1 MYAPI
6 RRQIRPNNF
15 FLPAR
20 IAHLPTSLPKPEFS
34 FKKLPKFQ
42 KGRTMFPKVPLLVQI
57 LIAVTLG
64 IFLGDLLPVWMI
76 RSFATFQSIFSA
88 WLDFAIPLIIL
99 GLVISGISALGRN
112 SGKFLLLT
120 IFLAYGST
128 MFSGFGTWFACSE
141 LFPPLLHGT
150 AFTPAP
156 KEQEAL
162 LGAFFSIEL
171 PPVMDVMTALALAF
185 VLGIGISAIQSET
198 LQKAADDFRTI
209 VELLILK
216 AIIPFLPLFI
226 FCIFLAM
233 SANDRVWEILN
244 IFGKIIG
251 IVFALH
257 FILLA
262 IQFLASGAIARK
274 NPFKMFWTMLPAYF
288 TALGT
293 SSSVATIPVTLAQVQ
308 KNGVRPQV
316 AEFCVPLCAT
326 IHLAGSTMKIT
337 AFSIAIM
344 LLTGGHPDLA
354 HYAPFIMFLGITMV
368 AAPGVPGG
376 AIMAAAALLG
386 SVLGFSE
393 EAVGLMIALY
403 LTTDCFG
410 TACNVCGDGAIAQ
423 VVNTWM
429 HDEDETH
436 TPECASVTSGEN
448 A

>member
-1 MYAPI
+1 MS
-6 RRQIRPNNF
+6 
-15 FLPAR
+15 FLPSAPFT
-20 IAHLPTSLPKPEFS
+20 LPPFYW
-34 FKKLPKFQ
+34 KFQ
-42 KGRTMFPKVPLLVQI
+42 KAYIMFKKIPLLVQI
-57 LIAVTLG
+57 LIAVALG
-64 IFLGDLLPVWMI
+64 IFLGNLLPVWMI

-88 WLDFAIPLIIL
+88 WLGFAIPLIIL
-99 GLVISGISALGRN
+99 GLVISGISSLGQN
-112 SGKFLLLT
+112 SGKYLLLT
-120 IFLAYGST
+120 VLLAYGST

-141 LFPPLLHGT
+141 LFPPILQGT
-150 AFTPAP
+150 AFTPP
-156 KEQEAL
+156 PEEQETV
-162 LGAFFSIEL
+162 LGAFFSIEI
-171 PPVMDVMTALALAF
+171 PPVMGVMTALALAF
-185 VLGIGISAIQSET
+185 VLGIGIAAVKSET

-209 VELLILK
+209 VEQLIKK

-233 SANDRVWEILN
+233 SADGRVWEILN
-244 IFGKIIG
+244 VFGRIIG

-257 FILLA
+257 FLLLA
-262 IQFLASGAIARK
+262 LQFLVSGSIARK

-293 SSSVATIPVTLAQVQ
+293 SSSAATIPVTLAQVL

-316 AEFCVPLCAT
+316 AEFCIPLCAT

-344 LLTGGHPDLA
+344 LLTGGTPELA
-354 HYAPFIMFLGITMV
+354 VYAPFILLLGVTMV

-386 SVLGFSE
+386 SMLGFSE

-423 VVNTWM
+423 VVDRLM
-429 HDEDETH
+429 PEEKETRSLDTKSA
-436 TPECASVTSGEN
+436 TP
-448 A
+448 